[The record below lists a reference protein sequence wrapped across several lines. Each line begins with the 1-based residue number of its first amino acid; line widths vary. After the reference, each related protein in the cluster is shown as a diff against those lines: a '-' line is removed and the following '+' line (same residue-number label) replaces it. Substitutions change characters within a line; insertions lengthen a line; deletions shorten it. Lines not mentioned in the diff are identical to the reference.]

1 MNIATKLPTLF
12 RRPSAPIPFISI
24 TTVPWFDRQDG
35 KLPDL
40 ALLLRGVLA
49 EIRHKPLTLIGT
61 NARRRQKRQQRRN
74 PKGEGIADRFC

>member
-12 RRPSAPIPFISI
+12 RRPSAPVPLISI
-24 TTVPWFDRQDG
+24 TAVPRLDREDW

-49 EIRHKPLTLIGT
+49 EVRHEPLTLIGT

-74 PKGEGIADRFC
+74 PKGEGIADRSC